1 MKLTALLI
9 TMFLASV
16 GQAAKKPNILFLFS
30 DDHAIR
36 TIGCYEGSINK
47 TPNLDRIAR
56 EGALF
61 TRSFNVNSICCPSR
75 AAIMTGKHS
84 HANGITGNGSHWNG
98 RQWVYM
104 RALEQ
109 AGYQTSLIGKW
120 HLHGNPTDEFQHW
133 EILAGKGGQGSYYNP
148 KFLSA
153 KGPTQVEG
161 HSTEIITDK
170 ALAWLE
176 QRDPSKPFLLCA
188 QYKVPH
194 IHRIP
199 SPKQM
204 AAYEDHEFPVPET
217 LFDNYA
223 TRQPFVAS
231 TWMGLQGMKGHV
243 LNVAPSKEELAADPD
258 AMPKFLKEMT
268 PTQRDAWHQHY
279 DPRNMTMREL
289 QAAGKLEGQ
298 DAVRYTYQRFIKDY
312 VRCIDGLDEHVGRI
326 LEYLDKNGLAKN
338 TIVIYSSDQGF
349 FTGEHGWAEKRWM
362 YEESFRSPLMIRWPE
377 TIKPGTKISALVQN
391 IDLAPTLLTAAGIP
405 VPNDVH
411 GVPLQPILSGMLP
424 DDWRKDILYQYFDGG
439 TPEARGAYN
448 MPRHN
453 GVRDSRYKLIHFY
466 DHDAWEFYDLQ
477 TDPRELSNRHGNP
490 RYHREIGRM
499 KERLT
504 ALKKQYSVGDPPRLK
519 KKRRR
524 TKTTSTKMGQ
534 ENDGLSPEKTDVN
547 SRDTSR
553 RKEAGLP
560 YLKSPIV
567 LTNPDA
573 LGDGILVGDLA
584 STLCDQTAIKSLT
597 EHIATGKYKNIDSLL
612 IAHKGRL
619 VLESYYRRGRR
630 DVPHYQMSITKSLTA
645 LALGRA
651 IELGHI
657 SEINKPVVDVLQ
669 EVDREKLAPGAADIT
684 IVDSLNMHSGIRVPE
699 TKAKTAVR
707 QRGRVKGQGQ
717 AQTILSITDPVTA
730 ESKKYKY
737 QGTDPSLVMQVIEAV
752 VPGSAEDFIRK
763 EVLQRLGISNYS
775 WQSDVSGLPK
785 AAAGSSLRSRD
796 MLKVGILIADHGKW
810 NGDQLFPEE
819 FIKAAVS
826 PLYTNKAGDT
836 YGYFWWGSEMEVAG
850 KKHHCISARGAGG
863 QFIFIV
869 PTMDLIV
876 VVTSHNKGKAMRLP
890 FDLMKNDLLPAFA
903 RN

>member
-1 MKLTALLI
+1 MKATTILAFLL
-9 TMFLASV
+9 LATV
-16 GQAAKKPNILFLFS
+16 AEAAQQPNILFLFS

-47 TPNLDRIAR
+47 TPNLDRIAS

-84 HANGITGNGSHWNG
+84 HTNGITGNGSHWNG
-98 RQWVYM
+98 KQWVYM

-170 ALAWLE
+170 ALDWLE
-176 QRDPSKPFLLCA
+176 QRDPSRPFLLCA

-199 SPKQM
+199 SPTNM
-204 AAYEDHEFPVPET
+204 AAYDDHEFPVPKT
-217 LFDNYA
+217 LFDDYA
-223 TRQPFVAS
+223 TRQPFVAK
-231 TWMGLQGMKGHV
+231 TWMGLKGMQGHV
-243 LNVAPSKEELAADPD
+243 LNVAPTKGELSADPG
-258 AMPKFLKEMT
+258 ATPGFLKEMT
-268 PTQRDAWHQHY
+268 PAQRDAWHRHY
-279 DPRNMTMREL
+279 DLRNLEMRDLE
-289 QAAGKLEGQ
+289 AAGKLEGQ
-298 DAVRYTYQRFIKDY
+298 DGVRFTYQRFIKDY

-326 LEYLDKNGLAKN
+326 LDYLDQNDLAKN

-362 YEESFRSPLMIRWPE
+362 YEESFRSPLMIRWPG
-377 TIKPGTKISALVQN
+377 TIKPGTTVSALVQN
-391 IDLAPTLLTAAGIP
+391 IDLAPTLLTAAGVE
-405 VPNDVH
+405 VPAEVH
-411 GVPLQPILSGMLP
+411 GAAMQPILGGVVP
-424 DDWRKDILYQYFDGG
+424 ANWRKEVLYQYFDGG
-439 TPEARGAYN
+439 IPDARGAYN
-448 MPRHN
+448 MPRHE

-466 DHDAWEFYDLQ
+466 DHNAWEFYDLQ
-477 TDPRELSNRHGNP
+477 ADPQELSNRYQHP
-490 RYHREIGRM
+490 RYRREVERM

-504 ALKKQYSVGDPPRLK
+504 ALKKQYGVGEPPELK
-519 KKRRR
+519 TKRR
-524 TKTTSTKMGQ
+524 TTVSAAPS
-534 ENDGLSPEKTDVN
+534 DGLASEKTDIN
-547 SRDTSR
+547 ARDTSR
-553 RKEAGLP
+553 QKEADLP
-560 YLKSPIV
+560 YLDVPIV
-567 LTNPDA
+567 STKPSGLD
-573 LGDGILVGDLA
+573 DGIAVESLA
-584 STLCDQTAIKSLT
+584 STACDQKAIESLT
-597 EHIATGKYKNIDSLL
+597 EDIAEGKYKNIDSLL
-612 IAHKGRL
+612 IAHKGKL
-619 VLESYYRRGRR
+619 VLETYYRRGRR
-630 DVPHYQMSITKSLTA
+630 DVPHYQMSITKSITS

-651 IELGHI
+651 IQLGHI
-657 SEINKPVVDVLQ
+657 NEIDRPVVSFLS
-669 EVDREKLAPGAADIT
+669 EVDRAQLSPGAADIT
-684 IVDSLNMHSGIRVPE
+684 IIDCLNMHSGIRIPE
-699 TKAKTAVR
+699 KKAKAVAR
-707 QRGRVKGQGQ
+707 QRRKAKGQGQ
-717 AQTILSITDPVTA
+717 AQMILSTTDPVTA
-730 ESKKYKY
+730 GSKKYKY

-752 VPGSAEDFIRK
+752 VPGTAEEFIRT
-763 EVLQRLGISNYS
+763 EVLQQLGISKYS
-775 WQSDVSGLPK
+775 WQPDVSGLPK

-796 MLKVGILIADHGKW
+796 MLKLGLLIANGGKW
-810 NGDQLFPEE
+810 NSEQLFPAD
-819 FIKAAVS
+819 FINEAVC

-876 VVTSHNKGKAMRLP
+876 VVTSHNKGSAMRLP
-890 FDLMKNDLLPAFA
+890 FELMKNDLLPAFVA
-903 RN
+903 E